1 MSYVIV
7 IIEIN
12 GINFLKIVADNFVID
27 YNFITD
33 HNFILIDEWFV
44 DI

>member
-1 MSYVIV
+1 MGLIFFKV
-7 IIEIN
+7 
-12 GINFLKIVADNFVID
+12 VADNFVID

-33 HNFILIDEWFV
+33 HNFILIDDWFV